1 MWETR
6 RYAELMVLAMDVGI
20 AKKVIVINAI

>member
-1 MWETR
+1 MWETH